1 MSDKLYSEMPMIALR
16 GLVIFPSV
24 QLHFDVGRAKSLA
37 AVNEAMA
44 RDRLVFLAAQKD
56 LCDDDPA
63 PDAVYEVGC
72 VTRIKQIIRLPDN
85 GMRVVAEGL
94 FKAKRLRILSDDP
107 VNIAEVEPINDK
119 IGRGSAML
127 RAALMRTLKDE
138 FENYAAENRKISPD
152 VILYVASNNDFW
164 AISEY
169 IAANVPFTYE
179 VKQKVLEETNPLK
192 RLEYVI
198 SNLKN
203 ETELL
208 KLEHEIEHKVH
219 ESMDENQR
227 DYYLREQMKVISE
240 ELGED
245 EDPEEEAEQYR
256 KKIAA
261 LSANDNI
268 KERLNKEVNR
278 LLKMPSGSH
287 EATVVRGYLDTC
299 LELPFGIKTKEK
311 HDINAARKQL
321 DRDHFGLE
329 KVKERIIEVLA
340 ARALAPDIKGQII
353 CLVGPPGVGKT
364 SIAKSVAACMGR
376 NYARISLGGVRD
388 ESDIRGHRKTYIGSM
403 PGRIIEAVKQ
413 AKSQNPLIL
422 MDEIDKL
429 GSDFRG
435 DPSAA
440 LLEALDPEQNVEF
453 HDHFIELPFDLSDVF
468 FIVTANSTDT
478 IPAALLDRMEV
489 IELSGYTREEKF
501 SIAKKHLLK
510 KQLARHGLTS
520 KTCKIS
526 NDAIYCLIDNYTRE
540 AGVRNLERN
549 IASLCRKAAAKIVGE
564 KETCV
569 CIKASNIKDFLGN
582 FKFKPES
589 YALKNQVG
597 VVNGLAWTSVGGEM
611 LQIEAAVLKGSGK
624 VILTGS
630 LGDVM
635 KESATAAI
643 SYIRSRSGIFN
654 LDQNFYKDSDI
665 HIHAPEGA
673 VPKDGPSA
681 GITMTVALLSALTNT
696 PVKGSVAMTGEIS
709 LRGRVLPIGGL
720 KEKTMA
726 AYKYGMKTVIIP
738 KANEPDLDEIDK
750 TVKEHLSFVT
760 VESIDEVLPI
770 AFENGGYAKPADG
783 TEKVSDGKNVSETKS
798 APLPGA
804 RTKKPHGST
813 AVV

>member
-107 VNIAEVEPINDK
+107 VNIAEVEPIKDK

-261 LSANDNI
+261 LLANDNI

-726 AYKYGMKTVIIP
+726 AYKYGMKTVVIP

-750 TVKEHLSFVT
+750 TVKENLSFVT

-783 TEKVSDGKNVSETKS
+783 TEKVSNGKNVSETKS

>member
-94 FKAKRLRILSDDP
+94 FKAKRLRIVSDDP
-107 VNIAEVEPINDK
+107 VNIAEVEPIKDK

-340 ARALAPDIKGQII
+340 ARTLAPDIKGQII

-726 AYKYGMKTVIIP
+726 AYKYGMKTVVIP

-750 TVKEHLSFVT
+750 TVKENLSFVT

>member
-726 AYKYGMKTVIIP
+726 AYKYGMKTVVIP

-750 TVKEHLSFVT
+750 TVKENLSFVT

-783 TEKVSDGKNVSETKS
+783 TGKVSDGKNVSETKS

>member
-208 KLEHEIEHKVH
+208 KLEHEIENKVH

>member
-24 QLHFDVGRAKSLA
+24 QLHFDVGRPKSLA
-37 AVNEAMA
+37 AINEAMS
-44 RDRLVFLAAQKD
+44 RDRLVFLAAQKELED
-56 LCDDDPA
+56 EDPS
-63 PDAVYEVGC
+63 PEGIYEVGC
-72 VTRIKQIIRLPDN
+72 VTRIKQIIRLPGD
-85 GMRVVAEGL
+85 GLRVVAEGL
-94 FKAKRLRILSDDP
+94 FKAKRTNVVSSDPIYLVETDIL
-107 VNIAEVEPINDK
+107 NDK

-127 RAALMRTLKDE
+127 KSALLRTLKDD

-152 VILYVASNNDFW
+152 VILHVASNEDFW

-179 VKQKVLEETNPLK
+179 TKQKVLEETNPLK

-198 SNLKN
+198 AQLKA

-208 KLEHEIEHKVH
+208 KLEHEIERKVH

-227 DYYLREQMKVISE
+227 DYFLREQMKVISE

-245 EDPEEEAEQYR
+245 ENPEEEAEEYR

-261 LSANDNI
+261 LKAPDSV
-268 KERLNKEVNR
+268 KERLFKEVNR
-278 LLKMPSGSH
+278 LLKMPLGSH

-311 HDINAARKQL
+311 HDINAAKKQL

-364 SIAKSVAACMGR
+364 SIARSIASCMGR
-376 NYARISLGGVRD
+376 NYARISLGGVKD

-453 HDHFIELPFDLSDVF
+453 HDHFIEIPFDLSDVF

-478 IPAALLDRMEV
+478 IPAPLLDRMEV
-489 IELSGYTREEKF
+489 ISLAGYTREEKF
-501 SIAKKHLLK
+501 NIAKKHLLK

-549 IASLCRKAAAKIVGE
+549 IASLCRKAAAKIVGDG
-564 KETCV
+564 V
-569 CIKASNIKDFLGN
+569 QSVSIKASNIKDFLGN
-582 FKFKPES
+582 YKYKPEN
-589 YALKNQVG
+589 YAAKNQVG

-611 LQIEAAVLKGSGK
+611 LQIEAAVLKGGGK

-630 LGDVM
+630 LGNVM
-635 KESATAAI
+635 KESATAAV
-643 SYIRSRSGIFN
+643 SFIRSKSEIFN
-654 LDQNFYKDSDI
+654 IPEKFYKESDI
-665 HIHAPEGA
+665 HIHAPQGA

-681 GITMTVALLSALTNT
+681 GITMTIALLSALSDT
-696 PVKGSVAMTGEIS
+696 PVKGNVAMTGEIS
-709 LRGRVLPIGGL
+709 LTGRVMPIGGL

-726 AYKYGMKTVIIP
+726 AYKYGMKTVIIS
-738 KANEPDLDEIDK
+738 KENLPDLDEIDPK
-750 TVKEHLSFVT
+750 VRESLDFVA
-760 VESIDEVLPI
+760 VERIEEALPI
-770 AFENGGYAKPADG
+770 AFADDGYIKKTE
-783 TEKVSDGKNVSETKS
+783 TEKRKHFSGNEKSDERAANF
-798 APLPGA
+798 A
-804 RTKKPHGST
+804 
-813 AVV
+813 

>member
-24 QLHFDVGRAKSLA
+24 QLHFDVGRPKSLA
-37 AVNEAMA
+37 AINEAMS
-44 RDRLVFLAAQKD
+44 RDRLVFLAAQKELED
-56 LCDDDPA
+56 EDPS
-63 PDAVYEVGC
+63 PEGIYEVGC
-72 VTRIKQIIRLPDN
+72 VTRIKQIIRLPGD
-85 GMRVVAEGL
+85 GLRVVAEGL
-94 FKAKRLRILSDDP
+94 FKAKRTNVVSSDPIYLVETDIL
-107 VNIAEVEPINDK
+107 NDK

-127 RAALMRTLKDE
+127 KSALLRTLKDD

-152 VILYVASNNDFW
+152 VILHVASNEDFW

-179 VKQKVLEETNPLK
+179 TKQKVLEETNPLK

-198 SNLKN
+198 AQLKA

-208 KLEHEIEHKVH
+208 KLEHEIERKVH

-227 DYYLREQMKVISE
+227 DYFLREQMKVISE

-245 EDPEEEAEQYR
+245 ENPEEEAEEYR

-261 LSANDNI
+261 LKAPDSV
-268 KERLNKEVNR
+268 KERLFKEVNR
-278 LLKMPSGSH
+278 LLKMPLGSH

-311 HDINAARKQL
+311 HDINAAKKQL

-364 SIAKSVAACMGR
+364 SIARSIASCMGR
-376 NYARISLGGVRD
+376 NYARISLGGVKD

-453 HDHFIELPFDLSDVF
+453 HDHFIEIPFDLSDVF

-478 IPAALLDRMEV
+478 IPAPLLDRMEV
-489 IELSGYTREEKF
+489 ISLAGYTREEKF
-501 SIAKKHLLK
+501 NIAKKHLLK

-549 IASLCRKAAAKIVGE
+549 IASLCRKAAAKIVGDG
-564 KETCV
+564 V
-569 CIKASNIKDFLGN
+569 QSVSIKASNIKDFLGN
-582 FKFKPES
+582 YKYKPEN
-589 YALKNQVG
+589 YAAKNQVG

-611 LQIEAAVLKGSGK
+611 LQIEAAVLKGGGK

-630 LGDVM
+630 LGNVM
-635 KESATAAI
+635 KESATAAV
-643 SYIRSRSGIFN
+643 SFIRSKSEIF
-654 LDQNFYKDSDI
+654 DIPEKFYKESDI
-665 HIHAPEGA
+665 HIHAPQGA

-681 GITMTVALLSALTNT
+681 GITMTIALLSALSDT
-696 PVKGSVAMTGEIS
+696 PVKGNVAMTGEIS
-709 LRGRVLPIGGL
+709 LTGRVMPIGGL

-738 KANEPDLDEIDK
+738 KENLLDLDEIDPKVRESLDFVAVERIEEALPVAFADDGYIKK
-750 TVKEHLSFVT
+750 TE
-760 VESIDEVLPI
+760 
-770 AFENGGYAKPADG
+770 
-783 TEKVSDGKNVSETKS
+783 TEKRKHFSGNEKSDERAANF
-798 APLPGA
+798 A
-804 RTKKPHGST
+804 
-813 AVV
+813 

>member
-24 QLHFDVGRAKSLA
+24 QLHFDVGRPKSLA
-37 AVNEAMA
+37 AINEAMS
-44 RDRLVFLAAQKD
+44 RDRLVFLAAQKELED
-56 LCDDDPA
+56 EDPS
-63 PDAVYEVGC
+63 PEGIYEVGC
-72 VTRIKQIIRLPDN
+72 VTRIKQIIRLPGD
-85 GMRVVAEGL
+85 GLRVVAEGL
-94 FKAKRLRILSDDP
+94 FKAKRTNVVSSDPIYLVETDIL
-107 VNIAEVEPINDK
+107 NDK

-127 RAALMRTLKDE
+127 KSALLRTLKDD
-138 FENYAAENRKISPD
+138 FESYAAENRKISPD
-152 VILYVASNNDFW
+152 VILHVASNEDFW

-179 VKQKVLEETNPLK
+179 TKQKVLEETNPLK

-198 SNLKN
+198 AQLKA

-208 KLEHEIEHKVH
+208 KLEHEIERKVH

-227 DYYLREQMKVISE
+227 DYFLREQMKVISE

-245 EDPEEEAEQYR
+245 ENPEEEAEEYR

-261 LSANDNI
+261 LKAPDSV
-268 KERLNKEVNR
+268 KERLFKEVNR

-311 HDINAARKQL
+311 HDINAAKKQL

-364 SIAKSVAACMGR
+364 SIARSIASCMGR
-376 NYARISLGGVRD
+376 NYARISLGGVKD

-453 HDHFIELPFDLSDVF
+453 HDHFIEIPFDLSDVF

-478 IPAALLDRMEV
+478 IPAPLLDRMEV
-489 IELSGYTREEKF
+489 ISLAGYTREEKF
-501 SIAKKHLLK
+501 NIAKKHLLK

-549 IASLCRKAAAKIVGE
+549 IASLCRKAAAKIVGDG
-564 KETCV
+564 V
-569 CIKASNIKDFLGN
+569 QSVSIKASNIKDFLGN
-582 FKFKPES
+582 YKYKPEN
-589 YALKNQVG
+589 YAAKNQVG

-611 LQIEAAVLKGSGK
+611 LQIEAAVLKGGGK

-630 LGDVM
+630 LGNVM
-635 KESATAAI
+635 KESATAAV
-643 SYIRSRSGIFN
+643 SFIRSKSEIFN
-654 LDQNFYKDSDI
+654 IPEKFYKESDI
-665 HIHAPEGA
+665 HIHAPQGA

-681 GITMTVALLSALTNT
+681 GITMTIALLSALSDT
-696 PVKGSVAMTGEIS
+696 PVKGNVAMTGEIS
-709 LRGRVLPIGGL
+709 LTGRVMPIGGL

-726 AYKYGMKTVIIP
+726 AYKYGMETVIIP
-738 KANEPDLDEIDK
+738 KENLPDLDEIDPK
-750 TVKEHLSFVT
+750 VRESLDFVA
-760 VESIDEVLPI
+760 VERIEEALPI
-770 AFENGGYAKPADG
+770 AFADDGYIKKTE
-783 TEKVSDGKNVSETKS
+783 TEKRKHFSGNEKSDERAANF
-798 APLPGA
+798 A
-804 RTKKPHGST
+804 
-813 AVV
+813 

>member
-1 MSDKLYSEMPMIALR
+1 
-16 GLVIFPSV
+16 
-24 QLHFDVGRAKSLA
+24 
-37 AVNEAMA
+37 
-44 RDRLVFLAAQKD
+44 
-56 LCDDDPA
+56 
-63 PDAVYEVGC
+63 
-72 VTRIKQIIRLPDN
+72 
-85 GMRVVAEGL
+85 
-94 FKAKRLRILSDDP
+94 
-107 VNIAEVEPINDK
+107 
-119 IGRGSAML
+119 ML

-489 IELSGYTREEKF
+489 IELSGYTREENSALPK
-501 SIAKKHLLK
+501 SI
-510 KQLARHGLTS
+510 
-520 KTCKIS
+520 
-526 NDAIYCLIDNYTRE
+526 CL
-540 AGVRNLERN
+540 
-549 IASLCRKAAAKIVGE
+549 KAAC
-564 KETCV
+564 T
-569 CIKASNIKDFLGN
+569 
-582 FKFKPES
+582 
-589 YALKNQVG
+589 
-597 VVNGLAWTSVGGEM
+597 AW
-611 LQIEAAVLKGSGK
+611 A
-624 VILTGS
+624 
-630 LGDVM
+630 
-635 KESATAAI
+635 
-643 SYIRSRSGIFN
+643 
-654 LDQNFYKDSDI
+654 
-665 HIHAPEGA
+665 
-673 VPKDGPSA
+673 
-681 GITMTVALLSALTNT
+681 
-696 PVKGSVAMTGEIS
+696 
-709 LRGRVLPIGGL
+709 
-720 KEKTMA
+720 
-726 AYKYGMKTVIIP
+726 
-738 KANEPDLDEIDK
+738 DL
-750 TVKEHLSFVT
+750 
-760 VESIDEVLPI
+760 
-770 AFENGGYAKPADG
+770 
-783 TEKVSDGKNVSETKS
+783 
-798 APLPGA
+798 
-804 RTKKPHGST
+804 
-813 AVV
+813 

>member
-24 QLHFDVGRAKSLA
+24 QLHFDVGRPKSLA
-37 AVNEAMA
+37 AINEAMS
-44 RDRLVFLAAQKD
+44 RDRLVFLAAQKELED
-56 LCDDDPA
+56 EDPS
-63 PDAVYEVGC
+63 PEGIYEVGC
-72 VTRIKQIIRLPDN
+72 VTRIKQIIRLPGD
-85 GMRVVAEGL
+85 GLRVVAEGL
-94 FKAKRLRILSDDP
+94 FKAKRTNVVSSDPIYLVETDIL
-107 VNIAEVEPINDK
+107 NDK

-127 RAALMRTLKDE
+127 KSALLRTLKDD

-152 VILYVASNNDFW
+152 VILHVASNEDFW

-179 VKQKVLEETNPLK
+179 TKQKVLEETNPLK

-198 SNLKN
+198 AQLKA

-208 KLEHEIEHKVH
+208 KLEHEIERKVH

-227 DYYLREQMKVISE
+227 DYFLREQMKVISE

-245 EDPEEEAEQYR
+245 ENPEEEAEEYR

-261 LSANDNI
+261 LKAPDSV
-268 KERLNKEVNR
+268 KERLFKEVNR
-278 LLKMPSGSH
+278 LLKMPLGSH

-311 HDINAARKQL
+311 HDINAAKKQL

-364 SIAKSVAACMGR
+364 SIARSIASCMGR
-376 NYARISLGGVRD
+376 NYARISLGGVKD

-453 HDHFIELPFDLSDVF
+453 HDHFIEIPFDLSDVF

-478 IPAALLDRMEV
+478 IPAPLLDRMEV
-489 IELSGYTREEKF
+489 ISLAGYTREEKF
-501 SIAKKHLLK
+501 NIAKKHLLK

-549 IASLCRKAAAKIVGE
+549 IASLCRKAAAKIVGDG
-564 KETCV
+564 V
-569 CIKASNIKDFLGN
+569 QSVSIKASNIKDFLGN
-582 FKFKPES
+582 YKYKPEN
-589 YALKNQVG
+589 YAAKNQVG

-611 LQIEAAVLKGSGK
+611 LQIEAAVLKGGGK

-630 LGDVM
+630 LGNVM
-635 KESATAAI
+635 KESATAAV
-643 SYIRSRSGIFN
+643 SFIRSKSEIFN
-654 LDQNFYKDSDI
+654 IPEKFYKESDI
-665 HIHAPEGA
+665 HIHAPQGA

-681 GITMTVALLSALTNT
+681 GITMTIALLSALSDT
-696 PVKGSVAMTGEIS
+696 PVKGNVAMTGEIS
-709 LRGRVLPIGGL
+709 LTGRVMPIGGL

-738 KANEPDLDEIDK
+738 KENLLDLDEIDPKVRESLDFVAVERIEEALPVAFADDGYIKK
-750 TVKEHLSFVT
+750 TE
-760 VESIDEVLPI
+760 
-770 AFENGGYAKPADG
+770 
-783 TEKVSDGKNVSETKS
+783 TEKRKHFSGNEKSDERAANF
-798 APLPGA
+798 A
-804 RTKKPHGST
+804 
-813 AVV
+813 

>member
-24 QLHFDVGRAKSLA
+24 QLHFDVGRPKSLA
-37 AVNEAMA
+37 AINEAMS
-44 RDRLVFLAAQKD
+44 RDRLVFLAAQKELED
-56 LCDDDPA
+56 EDPS
-63 PDAVYEVGC
+63 PEGIYEVGC
-72 VTRIKQIIRLPDN
+72 VTRIKQIIRLPGD
-85 GMRVVAEGL
+85 GLRVVAEGL
-94 FKAKRLRILSDDP
+94 FKAKRTNVVSSDPIYLVETDIL
-107 VNIAEVEPINDK
+107 NDK

-127 RAALMRTLKDE
+127 KSALLRTLKDD

-152 VILYVASNNDFW
+152 VILHVASNEDFW

-179 VKQKVLEETNPLK
+179 TKQKVLEETNPLK

-198 SNLKN
+198 AQLKA

-208 KLEHEIEHKVH
+208 KLEHEIERKVH

-227 DYYLREQMKVISE
+227 DYFLREQMKVISE

-245 EDPEEEAEQYR
+245 ENPEEEAEEYR

-261 LSANDNI
+261 LKAPDSV
-268 KERLNKEVNR
+268 KERLFKEVNR

-311 HDINAARKQL
+311 HDINAAKKQL

-364 SIAKSVAACMGR
+364 SIARSIASCMGR
-376 NYARISLGGVRD
+376 NYARISLGGVKD

-453 HDHFIELPFDLSDVF
+453 HDHFIEIPFDLSDVF

-478 IPAALLDRMEV
+478 IPAPLLDRMEV
-489 IELSGYTREEKF
+489 ISLAGYTREEKF
-501 SIAKKHLLK
+501 NIAKKHLLK

-549 IASLCRKAAAKIVGE
+549 IASLCRKAAAKIVGDG
-564 KETCV
+564 V
-569 CIKASNIKDFLGN
+569 QSVSIKASNIKAFLGN
-582 FKFKPES
+582 YKYKPEN
-589 YALKNQVG
+589 YAAKNQVG

-611 LQIEAAVLKGSGK
+611 LQIEAAVLKGGGK

-630 LGDVM
+630 LGNVM
-635 KESATAAI
+635 KESATAAV
-643 SYIRSRSGIFN
+643 SFIRSKSEIF
-654 LDQNFYKDSDI
+654 DIPEKFYKESDI
-665 HIHAPEGA
+665 HIHAPQGA

-681 GITMTVALLSALTNT
+681 GITMTIALLSALSDT
-696 PVKGSVAMTGEIS
+696 PVKGNVAMTGEIS
-709 LRGRVLPIGGL
+709 LTGRVMPIGGL

-738 KANEPDLDEIDK
+738 KENLLDLDEIDPKVRESLDFVAVERIEEALPVAFADDGYIKK
-750 TVKEHLSFVT
+750 TE
-760 VESIDEVLPI
+760 
-770 AFENGGYAKPADG
+770 
-783 TEKVSDGKNVSETKS
+783 TEKRKHFSGNEKSDERAANF
-798 APLPGA
+798 A
-804 RTKKPHGST
+804 
-813 AVV
+813 

>member
-24 QLHFDVGRAKSLA
+24 QLHFDVGRPKSLA
-37 AVNEAMA
+37 AINEAMS
-44 RDRLVFLAAQKD
+44 RDRLVFLAAQKELED
-56 LCDDDPA
+56 EDPS
-63 PDAVYEVGC
+63 PEGIYEVGC
-72 VTRIKQIIRLPDN
+72 VTRIKQIIRLPGD
-85 GMRVVAEGL
+85 GLRVVAEGL
-94 FKAKRLRILSDDP
+94 FKAKRTNVVSSDPIYLVETDIL
-107 VNIAEVEPINDK
+107 NDK

-127 RAALMRTLKDE
+127 KSALLRTLKDD

-152 VILYVASNNDFW
+152 VILHVASNEDFW

-179 VKQKVLEETNPLK
+179 TKQKVLEETNPLK

-198 SNLKN
+198 AQLKA

-208 KLEHEIEHKVH
+208 KLEHEIERKVH

-227 DYYLREQMKVISE
+227 DYFLREQMKVISE

-245 EDPEEEAEQYR
+245 ENPEEEAEEYR

-261 LSANDNI
+261 LKAPDSV
-268 KERLNKEVNR
+268 KERLFKEVNR
-278 LLKMPSGSH
+278 LLKMPLGSH

-311 HDINAARKQL
+311 HDINAAKKQL

-364 SIAKSVAACMGR
+364 SIARSIASCMGR
-376 NYARISLGGVRD
+376 NYARISLGGVKD

-413 AKSQNPLIL
+413 AKSQNTLIL

-453 HDHFIELPFDLSDVF
+453 HDHFIEIPFDLSDVF

-478 IPAALLDRMEV
+478 IPAPLLDRMEV
-489 IELSGYTREEKF
+489 ISLAGYTREEKF
-501 SIAKKHLLK
+501 NIAKKHLLK

-549 IASLCRKAAAKIVGE
+549 IASLCRKAAAKIVGDG
-564 KETCV
+564 V
-569 CIKASNIKDFLGN
+569 QSVSIKASNIKDFLGN
-582 FKFKPES
+582 YKYKPEN
-589 YALKNQVG
+589 YAAKNQVG

-611 LQIEAAVLKGSGK
+611 LQIEAAVLKGGGK

-630 LGDVM
+630 LGNVM
-635 KESATAAI
+635 KESATAAV
-643 SYIRSRSGIFN
+643 SFIRSKSEIFN
-654 LDQNFYKDSDI
+654 IPEKFYKESDI
-665 HIHAPEGA
+665 HIHAPQGA

-681 GITMTVALLSALTNT
+681 GITMTIALLSALSDT
-696 PVKGSVAMTGEIS
+696 PVKGNVAMTGEIS
-709 LRGRVLPIGGL
+709 LTGRVMPIGGL

-738 KANEPDLDEIDK
+738 KENLPDLDEIDPK
-750 TVKEHLSFVT
+750 VRESLDFVA
-760 VESIDEVLPI
+760 VERIEEALPI
-770 AFENGGYAKPADG
+770 AFADDGYIKKTE
-783 TEKVSDGKNVSETKS
+783 TEKRKHFSGNEKSDERAANF
-798 APLPGA
+798 A
-804 RTKKPHGST
+804 
-813 AVV
+813 

>member
-750 TVKEHLSFVT
+750 TVKENLSFVT

>member
-94 FKAKRLRILSDDP
+94 FKAKRLRIVSDDP
-107 VNIAEVEPINDK
+107 VNIAEVEPIKDK

-256 KKIAA
+256 KKIAD
-261 LSANDNI
+261 LLANDNI

-726 AYKYGMKTVIIP
+726 AYKYGMKTVVIP

-750 TVKEHLSFVT
+750 TVKENLSFVT

>member
-24 QLHFDVGRAKSLA
+24 QLHFDVGRPKSLA
-37 AVNEAMA
+37 AINEAMS
-44 RDRLVFLAAQKD
+44 RDRLVFLAAQKELED
-56 LCDDDPA
+56 EDPS
-63 PDAVYEVGC
+63 PEGIYEVGC
-72 VTRIKQIIRLPDN
+72 VTRIKQIIRLPGD
-85 GMRVVAEGL
+85 GLRVVAEGL
-94 FKAKRLRILSDDP
+94 FKAKRTNVVSSDPIYLVETDIL
-107 VNIAEVEPINDK
+107 NDK

-127 RAALMRTLKDE
+127 KSALLRTLKDD

-152 VILYVASNNDFW
+152 VILHVASNEDFW

-179 VKQKVLEETNPLK
+179 TKQKVLEETNPLK

-198 SNLKN
+198 AQLKA

-208 KLEHEIEHKVH
+208 KLEHEIERKVH

-227 DYYLREQMKVISE
+227 DYFLREQMKVISE

-245 EDPEEEAEQYR
+245 ENPEEEAEEYR

-261 LSANDNI
+261 LKAPDSV
-268 KERLNKEVNR
+268 KERLFKEVNR
-278 LLKMPSGSH
+278 LLKMPLGSH

-311 HDINAARKQL
+311 HDINAAKKQL

-364 SIAKSVAACMGR
+364 SIARSIASCMGR
-376 NYARISLGGVRD
+376 NYARISLGGVKD

-453 HDHFIELPFDLSDVF
+453 HDHFIEIPFDLSDVF

-478 IPAALLDRMEV
+478 IPAPLLDRMEV
-489 IELSGYTREEKF
+489 ISLAGYTREEKF
-501 SIAKKHLLK
+501 NIAKKHLIK
-510 KQLARHGLTS
+510 KPLARHGLTS

-549 IASLCRKAAAKIVGE
+549 IASLCRKAAAKIVHS
-564 KETCV
+564 V
-569 CIKASNIKDFLGN
+569 SNG
-582 FKFKPES
+582 
-589 YALKNQVG
+589 
-597 VVNGLAWTSVGGEM
+597 W
-611 LQIEAAVLKGSGK
+611 
-624 VILTGS
+624 VI
-630 LGDVM
+630 
-635 KESATAAI
+635 
-643 SYIRSRSGIFN
+643 N
-654 LDQNFYKDSDI
+654 LI
-665 HIHAPEGA
+665 
-673 VPKDGPSA
+673 
-681 GITMTVALLSALTNT
+681 LS
-696 PVKGSVAMTGEIS
+696 I
-709 LRGRVLPIGGL
+709 
-720 KEKTMA
+720 
-726 AYKYGMKTVIIP
+726 
-738 KANEPDLDEIDK
+738 
-750 TVKEHLSFVT
+750 
-760 VESIDEVLPI
+760 
-770 AFENGGYAKPADG
+770 
-783 TEKVSDGKNVSETKS
+783 
-798 APLPGA
+798 
-804 RTKKPHGST
+804 
-813 AVV
+813 

>member
-24 QLHFDVGRAKSLA
+24 QLHFDVGRPKSLA
-37 AVNEAMA
+37 AINEAMS
-44 RDRLVFLAAQKD
+44 RDRLVFLAAQKELED
-56 LCDDDPA
+56 EDPS
-63 PDAVYEVGC
+63 PEGIYEVGC
-72 VTRIKQIIRLPDN
+72 VTRIKQIIRLPGD
-85 GMRVVAEGL
+85 GLRVVAEGL
-94 FKAKRLRILSDDP
+94 FKAKRTNVVSSDPIYLVKTDIL
-107 VNIAEVEPINDK
+107 NDK

-127 RAALMRTLKDE
+127 KSALLRTLKDD

-152 VILYVASNNDFW
+152 VILHVASNEDFW

-179 VKQKVLEETNPLK
+179 TKQKVLEETNPLK

-198 SNLKN
+198 AQLKA

-208 KLEHEIEHKVH
+208 KLEHEIERKVH

-227 DYYLREQMKVISE
+227 DYFLREQMKVISE

-245 EDPEEEAEQYR
+245 ENPEEEAEEYR

-261 LSANDNI
+261 LKAPDSV
-268 KERLNKEVNR
+268 KERLFKEVNR

-311 HDINAARKQL
+311 HDINAAKKQL

-364 SIAKSVAACMGR
+364 SIARSIASCMGR
-376 NYARISLGGVRD
+376 NYARISLGGVKD

-453 HDHFIELPFDLSDVF
+453 HDHFIEIPFDLSDVF

-478 IPAALLDRMEV
+478 IPAPLLDRMEV
-489 IELSGYTREEKF
+489 ISLAGYTREEKF
-501 SIAKKHLLK
+501 NIAKKHLLK

-549 IASLCRKAAAKIVGE
+549 IASLCRKAAAKIVGDG
-564 KETCV
+564 V
-569 CIKASNIKDFLGN
+569 QSVSIKASNIKDFLGN
-582 FKFKPES
+582 YKYKPEN
-589 YALKNQVG
+589 YAAKNQVG

-611 LQIEAAVLKGSGK
+611 LQIEAAVLKGGGK

-630 LGDVM
+630 LGNVM
-635 KESATAAI
+635 KESATAAV
-643 SYIRSRSGIFN
+643 SFIRSKSEIFN
-654 LDQNFYKDSDI
+654 IPEKFYKESDI
-665 HIHAPEGA
+665 HIHAPQGA

-681 GITMTVALLSALTNT
+681 GITMTIALLSALSDT
-696 PVKGSVAMTGEIS
+696 PVKGNVAMTGEIS
-709 LRGRVLPIGGL
+709 LTGRVMPIGGL

-738 KANEPDLDEIDK
+738 KENLPDLDEIDPK
-750 TVKEHLSFVT
+750 VRESLDFVA
-760 VESIDEVLPI
+760 VERIEEALPI
-770 AFENGGYAKPADG
+770 AFADDGYIKKTE
-783 TEKVSDGKNVSETKS
+783 TEKRKHFSGNEKSDERAANF
-798 APLPGA
+798 A
-804 RTKKPHGST
+804 
-813 AVV
+813 

>member
-24 QLHFDVGRAKSLA
+24 QLHFDVGRPKSLA
-37 AVNEAMA
+37 AINEAMS
-44 RDRLVFLAAQKD
+44 RDRLVFLAAQKELED
-56 LCDDDPA
+56 EDPS
-63 PDAVYEVGC
+63 PEGIYEVGC
-72 VTRIKQIIRLPDN
+72 VTRIKQIIRLPGD
-85 GMRVVAEGL
+85 GLRVVAEGL
-94 FKAKRLRILSDDP
+94 FKAKRTNVVSSDPIYLVETDIL
-107 VNIAEVEPINDK
+107 NDK

-127 RAALMRTLKDE
+127 KSALLRTLKDD

-152 VILYVASNNDFW
+152 VILHVASNEDFW

-179 VKQKVLEETNPLK
+179 TKQKVLEETNPLK

-198 SNLKN
+198 AQLKA

-208 KLEHEIEHKVH
+208 KLEHEIERKVH

-227 DYYLREQMKVISE
+227 DYFLREQMKVISE

-245 EDPEEEAEQYR
+245 ENPEEEAEEYR

-261 LSANDNI
+261 LKAPDSV
-268 KERLNKEVNR
+268 KERLFKEVNR
-278 LLKMPSGSH
+278 LLKMPLGSH

-311 HDINAARKQL
+311 HDINAAKKQL

-364 SIAKSVAACMGR
+364 SIARSIASCMGR
-376 NYARISLGGVRD
+376 NYARISLGGVKD

-453 HDHFIELPFDLSDVF
+453 HDHFIEIPFDLSDVF

-478 IPAALLDRMEV
+478 IPAPLLDRMEV
-489 IELSGYTREEKF
+489 ISLAGYTREEKF
-501 SIAKKHLLK
+501 NIAKKHLLK

-549 IASLCRKAAAKIVGE
+549 IASLCRKAAAKIVGDG
-564 KETCV
+564 V
-569 CIKASNIKDFLGN
+569 QSVSIKASNIKDFLGN
-582 FKFKPES
+582 YKYKPEN
-589 YALKNQVG
+589 YAAKNQVG

-611 LQIEAAVLKGSGK
+611 LQIEAAVLKGGGK

-630 LGDVM
+630 LGNVM
-635 KESATAAI
+635 KESATAAV
-643 SYIRSRSGIFN
+643 SFIRSKSEIFN
-654 LDQNFYKDSDI
+654 KESDI
-665 HIHAPEGA
+665 HIHAPQGA

-681 GITMTVALLSALTNT
+681 GITMTIALLSALSDT
-696 PVKGSVAMTGEIS
+696 PVKGNVAMTGEIS
-709 LRGRVLPIGGL
+709 LTGRVMPIGGL

-738 KANEPDLDEIDK
+738 KENLPDLDEIDPK
-750 TVKEHLSFVT
+750 VRESLDFVA
-760 VESIDEVLPI
+760 VERIEEALPI
-770 AFENGGYAKPADG
+770 AFADDGYIKKTE
-783 TEKVSDGKNVSETKS
+783 TEKRKHFSGNEKSDERAANF
-798 APLPGA
+798 A
-804 RTKKPHGST
+804 
-813 AVV
+813 

>member
-240 ELGED
+240 ELGEN

-750 TVKEHLSFVT
+750 TVKENLSFVT

-783 TEKVSDGKNVSETKS
+783 TEKVSNGKNVSETKS

>member
-24 QLHFDVGRAKSLA
+24 QLHFDVGRPKSLA
-37 AVNEAMA
+37 AINEAMS
-44 RDRLVFLAAQKD
+44 RDRLVFLAAQKELED
-56 LCDDDPA
+56 EDPS
-63 PDAVYEVGC
+63 PEGIYEVGC
-72 VTRIKQIIRLPDN
+72 VTRIKQIIRLPGD
-85 GMRVVAEGL
+85 GLRVVAEGL
-94 FKAKRLRILSDDP
+94 FKAKRTNVVSSDPIYLVETDIL
-107 VNIAEVEPINDK
+107 NDK

-127 RAALMRTLKDE
+127 KSALLRTLKDD
-138 FENYAAENRKISPD
+138 FESYAAENRKISPD
-152 VILYVASNNDFW
+152 VILHVASNEDFW

-179 VKQKVLEETNPLK
+179 TKQKVLEETNPLK

-198 SNLKN
+198 AQLKA

-208 KLEHEIEHKVH
+208 KLEHEIERKVH

-227 DYYLREQMKVISE
+227 DYFLREQMKVISE

-245 EDPEEEAEQYR
+245 ENPEEEAEEYR

-261 LSANDNI
+261 LKAPDSV
-268 KERLNKEVNR
+268 KERLFKEVNR

-311 HDINAARKQL
+311 HDINAAKKQL

-364 SIAKSVAACMGR
+364 SIARSIASCMGR
-376 NYARISLGGVRD
+376 NYARISLGGVKD

-453 HDHFIELPFDLSDVF
+453 HDHFIEIPFDLSDVF

-478 IPAALLDRMEV
+478 IPAPLLDRMEV
-489 IELSGYTREEKF
+489 ISLAGYTREEKF
-501 SIAKKHLLK
+501 NIAKKHLLK

-549 IASLCRKAAAKIVGE
+549 IASLCRKAAAKIVGDG
-564 KETCV
+564 V
-569 CIKASNIKDFLGN
+569 QSVSIKASNIKDFLGN
-582 FKFKPES
+582 YKYKPEN
-589 YALKNQVG
+589 YAAKNQVG

-611 LQIEAAVLKGSGK
+611 LQIEAAVLKGGGK

-630 LGDVM
+630 LGNVM
-635 KESATAAI
+635 KESATAAV
-643 SYIRSRSGIFN
+643 SFIRSKSEFFN
-654 LDQNFYKDSDI
+654 IPEKFYKESDI
-665 HIHAPEGA
+665 HIHAPQGA

-681 GITMTVALLSALTNT
+681 GITMTIALLSALSDT
-696 PVKGSVAMTGEIS
+696 PVKGNVAMTGEIS
-709 LRGRVLPIGGL
+709 LTGRVMPIGGL

-738 KANEPDLDEIDK
+738 KENLPDLDEIDPK
-750 TVKEHLSFVT
+750 VRESLDFVA
-760 VESIDEVLPI
+760 VERIEEALPI
-770 AFENGGYAKPADG
+770 AFADDGYIKKTE
-783 TEKVSDGKNVSETKS
+783 TEKRKHFSGNEKSDERAANF
-798 APLPGA
+798 A
-804 RTKKPHGST
+804 
-813 AVV
+813 

>member
-24 QLHFDVGRAKSLA
+24 QLHFDVGRPKSLA
-37 AVNEAMA
+37 AINEAMS
-44 RDRLVFLAAQKD
+44 RDRLVFLAAQKELED
-56 LCDDDPA
+56 EDPS
-63 PDAVYEVGC
+63 PEGIYEVGC
-72 VTRIKQIIRLPDN
+72 VTRIKQIIRLPGD
-85 GMRVVAEGL
+85 GLRVVAEGL
-94 FKAKRLRILSDDP
+94 FKAKRTNVVSSDPIYLVETDIL
-107 VNIAEVEPINDK
+107 NDK

-127 RAALMRTLKDE
+127 KSALLRTLKDD

-152 VILYVASNNDFW
+152 VILHVASNEDFW

-179 VKQKVLEETNPLK
+179 TKQKVLEETNPLK

-198 SNLKN
+198 AQLKA

-208 KLEHEIEHKVH
+208 KLEHEIERKVH

-227 DYYLREQMKVISE
+227 DYFLREQMKVISE

-245 EDPEEEAEQYR
+245 ENPEEEAEEYR

-261 LSANDNI
+261 LKAPDSV
-268 KERLNKEVNR
+268 KERLFKEVNR

-311 HDINAARKQL
+311 HDINAAKKQL

-364 SIAKSVAACMGR
+364 SIARSIASCMGR
-376 NYARISLGGVRD
+376 NYARISLGGVKD

-453 HDHFIELPFDLSDVF
+453 HDHFIEIPFDLSDVF

-478 IPAALLDRMEV
+478 IPAPLLDRMEV
-489 IELSGYTREEKF
+489 ISLAGYTREEKF
-501 SIAKKHLLK
+501 NIAKKHLLK

-549 IASLCRKAAAKIVGE
+549 IASLCRKAAAKIVGDG
-564 KETCV
+564 V
-569 CIKASNIKDFLGN
+569 QSVSIKASNIKDFLGN
-582 FKFKPES
+582 YKYKPEN
-589 YALKNQVG
+589 YAAKNQVG

-611 LQIEAAVLKGSGK
+611 LQIEAAVLKGGGK

-630 LGDVM
+630 LGNVM
-635 KESATAAI
+635 KESATAAV
-643 SYIRSRSGIFN
+643 SFIRSKSEIFN
-654 LDQNFYKDSDI
+654 IPEKFYKESDI
-665 HIHAPEGA
+665 HIHAPQGA

-681 GITMTVALLSALTNT
+681 GITMTIALLSALSDT
-696 PVKGSVAMTGEIS
+696 PVKGNVAMTGEIS
-709 LRGRVLPIGGL
+709 LTGRVMPIGGL

-738 KANEPDLDEIDK
+738 KENLPDLDEIDPK
-750 TVKEHLSFVT
+750 VRESLDFVA
-760 VESIDEVLPI
+760 VERIEEALPI
-770 AFENGGYAKPADG
+770 AFADDGYIKKTE
-783 TEKVSDGKNVSETKS
+783 TEKRKHFSGNEKSDERAANF
-798 APLPGA
+798 A
-804 RTKKPHGST
+804 
-813 AVV
+813 

>member
-24 QLHFDVGRAKSLA
+24 QLHFDVGRPKSLA
-37 AVNEAMA
+37 AINEAMS
-44 RDRLVFLAAQKD
+44 RDRLVFLAAQKELED
-56 LCDDDPA
+56 EDPS
-63 PDAVYEVGC
+63 PEGIYEVGC
-72 VTRIKQIIRLPDN
+72 VTRIKQIIRLPGD
-85 GMRVVAEGL
+85 GLRVVAEGL
-94 FKAKRLRILSDDP
+94 FKAKRTNVVSSDPIYLVETDIL
-107 VNIAEVEPINDK
+107 NDK

-127 RAALMRTLKDE
+127 KSALLRTLKDD
-138 FENYAAENRKISPD
+138 FESYAAENRKISPD
-152 VILYVASNNDFW
+152 VILHVASNEDFW

-179 VKQKVLEETNPLK
+179 TKQKVLEETNPLK

-198 SNLKN
+198 AQLKA

-208 KLEHEIEHKVH
+208 KLEHEIERKVH

-227 DYYLREQMKVISE
+227 DYFLREQMKVISE

-245 EDPEEEAEQYR
+245 ENPEEEAEEYR

-261 LSANDNI
+261 LKAPDSV
-268 KERLNKEVNR
+268 KERLFKEVNR

-311 HDINAARKQL
+311 HDINAAKKQL

-364 SIAKSVAACMGR
+364 SIARSIASCMGR
-376 NYARISLGGVRD
+376 NYARISLGGVKD

-453 HDHFIELPFDLSDVF
+453 HDHFIEIPFDLSDVF

-478 IPAALLDRMEV
+478 IPAPLLDRMEV
-489 IELSGYTREEKF
+489 ISLAGYTREEKF
-501 SIAKKHLLK
+501 NIAKKHLLK

-549 IASLCRKAAAKIVGE
+549 IASLCRKAAAKIVGDG
-564 KETCV
+564 V
-569 CIKASNIKDFLGN
+569 QSVSIKASNIKDFLGN
-582 FKFKPES
+582 YKYKPEN
-589 YALKNQVG
+589 YAAKNQVG

-611 LQIEAAVLKGSGK
+611 LQIEAAVLKGGGK

-630 LGDVM
+630 LGNVM
-635 KESATAAI
+635 KESATAAV
-643 SYIRSRSGIFN
+643 SFIRSKSEIFN
-654 LDQNFYKDSDI
+654 IPEKFYKESDI
-665 HIHAPEGA
+665 HIHAPQGA

-681 GITMTVALLSALTNT
+681 GITMTIALLSALSDT
-696 PVKGSVAMTGEIS
+696 PIKGNVAMTGEIS
-709 LRGRVLPIGGL
+709 LTGRVMPIGGL

-738 KANEPDLDEIDK
+738 KENLPDLDEIDPK
-750 TVKEHLSFVT
+750 VRESLDFVA
-760 VESIDEVLPI
+760 VERIEEALPI
-770 AFENGGYAKPADG
+770 AFADDGYIKKTE
-783 TEKVSDGKNVSETKS
+783 TEKRKHFSGNEKSDERAANF
-798 APLPGA
+798 A
-804 RTKKPHGST
+804 
-813 AVV
+813 

>member
-24 QLHFDVGRAKSLA
+24 QLHFDVGRPKSLA
-37 AVNEAMA
+37 AINEAMS
-44 RDRLVFLAAQKD
+44 RDRLVFLAAQKELED
-56 LCDDDPA
+56 EDPS
-63 PDAVYEVGC
+63 PEGIYEVGC
-72 VTRIKQIIRLPDN
+72 VTRIKQIIRLPGD
-85 GMRVVAEGL
+85 GLRVVAEGL
-94 FKAKRLRILSDDP
+94 FKAKRTNVVSSDPIYLVETDIL
-107 VNIAEVEPINDK
+107 NDK

-127 RAALMRTLKDE
+127 KSALLRTLKDD

-152 VILYVASNNDFW
+152 VILHVASNEDFW

-179 VKQKVLEETNPLK
+179 TKQKVLEETNPLK

-198 SNLKN
+198 AQLKA

-208 KLEHEIEHKVH
+208 KLEHEIERKVH

-227 DYYLREQMKVISE
+227 DYFLREQMKVISE

-245 EDPEEEAEQYR
+245 ENPEEEAEEYR

-261 LSANDNI
+261 LKAPDSV
-268 KERLNKEVNR
+268 KERLFKEVNR

-311 HDINAARKQL
+311 HDINAAKKQL

-353 CLVGPPGVGKT
+353 CLVGPPGIGKT
-364 SIAKSVAACMGR
+364 SIARSIASCMGR
-376 NYARISLGGVRD
+376 NYARISLGGVKD

-453 HDHFIELPFDLSDVF
+453 HDHFIEIPFDLSDVF

-478 IPAALLDRMEV
+478 IPAPLLDRMEV
-489 IELSGYTREEKF
+489 ISLAGYTREEKF
-501 SIAKKHLLK
+501 NIAKKHLLK

-549 IASLCRKAAAKIVGE
+549 IASLCRKAAAKIVGDG
-564 KETCV
+564 V
-569 CIKASNIKDFLGN
+569 QSVSIKASNIKDFLGN
-582 FKFKPES
+582 YKYKPEN
-589 YALKNQVG
+589 YAAKNQVG

-611 LQIEAAVLKGSGK
+611 LQIEAAVLKGGGK

-630 LGDVM
+630 LGNVM
-635 KESATAAI
+635 KESATAAV
-643 SYIRSRSGIFN
+643 SFIRSKSEIFN
-654 LDQNFYKDSDI
+654 IPEKFYKESDI
-665 HIHAPEGA
+665 HIHAPQGA

-681 GITMTVALLSALTNT
+681 GITMTIALLSALSDT
-696 PVKGSVAMTGEIS
+696 PVKGNVAMTGEIS
-709 LRGRVLPIGGL
+709 LTGRVMPIGGL

-738 KANEPDLDEIDK
+738 KENLPDLDEIDPK
-750 TVKEHLSFVT
+750 VRESLDFVA
-760 VESIDEVLPI
+760 VERIEEALPI
-770 AFENGGYAKPADG
+770 AFADDGYIKKTE
-783 TEKVSDGKNVSETKS
+783 TEKRKHFSGNEKSDERAANF
-798 APLPGA
+798 A
-804 RTKKPHGST
+804 
-813 AVV
+813 

>member
-413 AKSQNPLIL
+413 AKSQNTLIL

-453 HDHFIELPFDLSDVF
+453 HDHFIELSFDLSDVF

-750 TVKEHLSFVT
+750 TVKENLSFVT

-783 TEKVSDGKNVSETKS
+783 TEKVSNGKNVSETKS

>member
-94 FKAKRLRILSDDP
+94 FKAKRLRIVSDDP

-261 LSANDNI
+261 LSAKDEI

-597 VVNGLAWTSVGGEM
+597 VVNGLAWTSVGGEI
-611 LQIEAAVLKGSGK
+611 LQIEAAVLKGGGK

-643 SYIRSRSGIFN
+643 SYIRSRSDTFN

-726 AYKYGMKTVIIP
+726 AYKYGMKTVVIP

-750 TVKEHLSFVT
+750 TVKENLSFVT

-770 AFENGGYAKPADG
+770 AFENGGYAKSADG

-798 APLPGA
+798 APLPRA
-804 RTKKPHGST
+804 RTKKPHSST

>member
-261 LSANDNI
+261 LLANDNI

-726 AYKYGMKTVIIP
+726 AYKYGMKTVVIP

-750 TVKEHLSFVT
+750 TVKENLSFVT

>member
-24 QLHFDVGRAKSLA
+24 QLHFDVGRPKSLA
-37 AVNEAMA
+37 AINEAMS
-44 RDRLVFLAAQKD
+44 RDRLVFLAAQKELED
-56 LCDDDPA
+56 EDPS
-63 PDAVYEVGC
+63 PEGIYEVGC
-72 VTRIKQIIRLPDN
+72 VTRIKQIIRLPGD
-85 GMRVVAEGL
+85 GLRVVTEGL
-94 FKAKRLRILSDDP
+94 FKAKRTNVVSSDPIYLVETDIL
-107 VNIAEVEPINDK
+107 NDK

-127 RAALMRTLKDE
+127 KSALLRTLKDD

-152 VILYVASNNDFW
+152 VILHVASNEDFW

-179 VKQKVLEETNPLK
+179 TKQKVLEETNPLK

-198 SNLKN
+198 AQLKA

-208 KLEHEIEHKVH
+208 KLEHEIERKVH

-227 DYYLREQMKVISE
+227 DYFLREQMKVISE

-245 EDPEEEAEQYR
+245 ENPEEEAEEYR

-261 LSANDNI
+261 LKAPDSV
-268 KERLNKEVNR
+268 KERLFKEVNR
-278 LLKMPSGSH
+278 LLKMPLGSH

-311 HDINAARKQL
+311 HDINAAKKQL

-364 SIAKSVAACMGR
+364 SIARSIASCMGR
-376 NYARISLGGVRD
+376 NYARISLGGVKD

-453 HDHFIELPFDLSDVF
+453 HDHFIEIPFDLSDVF

-478 IPAALLDRMEV
+478 IPAPLLDRMEV
-489 IELSGYTREEKF
+489 ISLAGYTREEKF
-501 SIAKKHLLK
+501 NIAKKHLLK

-549 IASLCRKAAAKIVGE
+549 IASLCRKAAAKIVGDG
-564 KETCV
+564 V
-569 CIKASNIKDFLGN
+569 QSVSIKASNIKDFLGN
-582 FKFKPES
+582 YKYKPEN
-589 YALKNQVG
+589 YAAKNQVG

-611 LQIEAAVLKGSGK
+611 LQIEAAVLKGGGK

-630 LGDVM
+630 LGNVM
-635 KESATAAI
+635 KESATAAV
-643 SYIRSRSGIFN
+643 SFIRSKSEIFN
-654 LDQNFYKDSDI
+654 IPEKFYKESDI
-665 HIHAPEGA
+665 HIHAPQGA

-681 GITMTVALLSALTNT
+681 GITMTIALLSALSDT
-696 PVKGSVAMTGEIS
+696 PVKGNVAMTGEIS
-709 LRGRVLPIGGL
+709 LTGRVMPIGGL

-738 KANEPDLDEIDK
+738 KENLPDLDEIDPK
-750 TVKEHLSFVT
+750 VRESLDFVA
-760 VESIDEVLPI
+760 VERIEEALPI
-770 AFENGGYAKPADG
+770 AFADDGYIKKTE
-783 TEKVSDGKNVSETKS
+783 TEKRKHFSGNEKSDERAANF
-798 APLPGA
+798 A
-804 RTKKPHGST
+804 
-813 AVV
+813 

>member
-94 FKAKRLRILSDDP
+94 FKAKRLQILSDDP

-783 TEKVSDGKNVSETKS
+783 TGKVSDGKNVSETKS
-798 APLPGA
+798 SPLPGA

>member
-63 PDAVYEVGC
+63 PDAIYEVGC

-107 VNIAEVEPINDK
+107 VNIAEVEPIKDK

-127 RAALMRTLKDE
+127 RVALMRTLKDE

-261 LSANDNI
+261 LLANDNI

-364 SIAKSVAACMGR
+364 SIAKSVAACMGK

>member
-24 QLHFDVGRAKSLA
+24 QLHFDVGRPKSLA
-37 AVNEAMA
+37 AINEAMS
-44 RDRLVFLAAQKD
+44 RDRLVFLAAQKELED
-56 LCDDDPA
+56 EDPS
-63 PDAVYEVGC
+63 PEGIYEVGC
-72 VTRIKQIIRLPDN
+72 VTRIKQIIRLPGD
-85 GMRVVAEGL
+85 GLRVVAEGL
-94 FKAKRLRILSDDP
+94 FKAKRTNVVSSDPIYLVETDIL
-107 VNIAEVEPINDK
+107 NDK

-127 RAALMRTLKDE
+127 KSALLRTLKDD

-152 VILYVASNNDFW
+152 VILHVASNEDFW

-179 VKQKVLEETNPLK
+179 TKQKVLEETNPLK

-198 SNLKN
+198 AQLKA

-208 KLEHEIEHKVH
+208 KLEHEIERKVH

-227 DYYLREQMKVISE
+227 DYFLREQMKVISE

-245 EDPEEEAEQYR
+245 ENPEEEAEEYR

-261 LSANDNI
+261 LKAPDSV
-268 KERLNKEVNR
+268 KERLFKEVNR
-278 LLKMPSGSH
+278 LLKMPLGSH

-311 HDINAARKQL
+311 HDINAAKKQL

-329 KVKERIIEVLA
+329 KVKERIVEVLA

-364 SIAKSVAACMGR
+364 SIARSIASCMGR
-376 NYARISLGGVRD
+376 NYARISLGGVKD

-453 HDHFIELPFDLSDVF
+453 HDHFIEIPFDLSDVF

-478 IPAALLDRMEV
+478 IPAPLLDRMEV
-489 IELSGYTREEKF
+489 ISLAGYTREEKF
-501 SIAKKHLLK
+501 NIAKKHLLK

-549 IASLCRKAAAKIVGE
+549 IASLCRKAAAKIVGDG
-564 KETCV
+564 V
-569 CIKASNIKDFLGN
+569 QSVSIKASNIKDFLGN
-582 FKFKPES
+582 YKYKPEN
-589 YALKNQVG
+589 YAAKNQVG

-611 LQIEAAVLKGSGK
+611 LQIEAAVLKGGGK

-630 LGDVM
+630 LGNVM
-635 KESATAAI
+635 KESATAAV
-643 SYIRSRSGIFN
+643 SFIRSKSEIFN
-654 LDQNFYKDSDI
+654 IPEKFYKESDI
-665 HIHAPEGA
+665 HIHAPQGA

-681 GITMTVALLSALTNT
+681 GITMTIALLSALSDT
-696 PVKGSVAMTGEIS
+696 PVKGNVAMTGEIS
-709 LRGRVLPIGGL
+709 LTGRVMPIGGL

-738 KANEPDLDEIDK
+738 KENLPDLDEIDPK
-750 TVKEHLSFVT
+750 VRESLDFVA
-760 VESIDEVLPI
+760 VERIEEALPI
-770 AFENGGYAKPADG
+770 AFADDGYIKKTE
-783 TEKVSDGKNVSETKS
+783 TEKRKHFSGNEKSDERAANF
-798 APLPGA
+798 A
-804 RTKKPHGST
+804 
-813 AVV
+813 

>member
-24 QLHFDVGRAKSLA
+24 QLHFDVGRPKSLA
-37 AVNEAMA
+37 AINEAMS
-44 RDRLVFLAAQKD
+44 RDRLVFLAAQKELED
-56 LCDDDPA
+56 EDPS
-63 PDAVYEVGC
+63 PEGIYEVGC
-72 VTRIKQIIRLPDN
+72 VTRIKQIIRLPGD
-85 GMRVVAEGL
+85 GLRVVAEGL
-94 FKAKRLRILSDDP
+94 FKAKRTNVVSSDPIYLVETDIL
-107 VNIAEVEPINDK
+107 NDK

-127 RAALMRTLKDE
+127 KSALLRTLKDD

-152 VILYVASNNDFW
+152 VILHVASNEDFW

-179 VKQKVLEETNPLK
+179 TKQKVLEETNPLK

-198 SNLKN
+198 AQLKA

-208 KLEHEIEHKVH
+208 KLEHEIERKVH

-227 DYYLREQMKVISE
+227 DYFLREQMKVISE

-245 EDPEEEAEQYR
+245 ENPEEEAEEYR

-261 LSANDNI
+261 LKAPDSV
-268 KERLNKEVNR
+268 KERLFKEVNR
-278 LLKMPSGSH
+278 LLKMPLGSH

-311 HDINAARKQL
+311 HDINAAKKQL

-364 SIAKSVAACMGR
+364 SIARSIASCMGR
-376 NYARISLGGVRD
+376 NYARISLGGVKD

-453 HDHFIELPFDLSDVF
+453 HDHFIEIPFDLSDVF

-478 IPAALLDRMEV
+478 IPAPLLDRMEV
-489 IELSGYTREEKF
+489 ISLAGYTREEKF
-501 SIAKKHLLK
+501 NIAKKHLLK

-549 IASLCRKAAAKIVGE
+549 IASLCRKAAAKIVGDG
-564 KETCV
+564 V
-569 CIKASNIKDFLGN
+569 QSVSIKASNIKDFLGN
-582 FKFKPES
+582 YKYKPEN
-589 YALKNQVG
+589 YAAKNQVG

-611 LQIEAAVLKGSGK
+611 LQIEAAVLKGGGK

-630 LGDVM
+630 LGNVM
-635 KESATAAI
+635 KESATAAV
-643 SYIRSRSGIFN
+643 SFIRSKSEIFN
-654 LDQNFYKDSDI
+654 IPEKFYKELDI
-665 HIHAPEGA
+665 HIHAPQGA

-681 GITMTVALLSALTNT
+681 GITMTIALLSALSDT
-696 PVKGSVAMTGEIS
+696 PVKGNVAMTGEIS
-709 LRGRVLPIGGL
+709 LTGRVMPIGGL

-738 KANEPDLDEIDK
+738 KENLPDLDEIDPK
-750 TVKEHLSFVT
+750 VRESLDFVA
-760 VESIDEVLPI
+760 VERIEEALPI
-770 AFENGGYAKPADG
+770 AFADDGYIKKTE
-783 TEKVSDGKNVSETKS
+783 TEKRKHFSGNEKSDERAANF
-798 APLPGA
+798 A
-804 RTKKPHGST
+804 
-813 AVV
+813 

>member
-1 MSDKLYSEMPMIALR
+1 MSEKLYSEMPMIALR

-24 QLHFDVGRAKSLA
+24 QLHFDVGRPKSLA
-37 AVNEAMA
+37 AINEAMS

-56 LCDDDPA
+56 LENEDPE
-63 PDAVYEVGC
+63 PDGIYEVGC
-72 VTRIKQIIRLPDN
+72 VTRIKQIIRLPGD
-85 GMRVVAEGL
+85 GLRVVAEGL
-94 FKAKRLRILSDDP
+94 FKAKRTNVISSDPIYLVETDIL
-107 VNIAEVEPINDK
+107 NDK

-127 RAALMRTLKDE
+127 RSALLRTLKDD
-138 FENYAAENRKISPD
+138 FEKYAAENRKISPD
-152 VILYVASNNDFW
+152 VILHVASNEDFW

-179 VKQKVLEETNPLK
+179 TKQKVLEETNPLK

-198 SNLKN
+198 AQLKS

-208 KLEHEIEHKVH
+208 KLEHEIERKVH

-227 DYYLREQMKVISE
+227 DYFLREQMKVISE
-240 ELGED
+240 ELGE
-245 EDPEEEAEQYR
+245 EENPEEEAEEYR
-256 KKIAA
+256 KKISGLCACD
-261 LSANDNI
+261 LV
-268 KERLNKEVNR
+268 KERLFKEVNR

-299 LELPFGIKTKEK
+299 LELPWGIKTEEK
-311 HDINAARKQL
+311 HDIKAAKKQL
-321 DRDHFGLE
+321 DKDHFGLE
-329 KVKERIIEVLA
+329 KVKERIIEMLA

-364 SIAKSVAACMGR
+364 SIARSIAACMGR
-376 NYARISLGGVRD
+376 KYARISLGGVRD

-413 AKSQNPLIL
+413 SKSQNPLIL

-435 DPSAA
+435 DPSSA

-453 HDHFIELPFDLSDVF
+453 HDHFIEIPFDLSDVF

-478 IPAALLDRMEV
+478 IPAPLLDRMEV
-489 IELSGYTREEKF
+489 ISLPGYTREEKF

-549 IASLCRKAAAKIVGE
+549 LAALCRKAAAKIVGDGMS
-564 KETCV
+564 CV
-569 CIKASNIKDFLGN
+569 SIRQSNIKDFLGN
-582 FKFKPES
+582 YKFKPEI
-589 YALKNQVG
+589 YTDKNQVG
-597 VVNGLAWTSVGGEM
+597 VVNGLAWTSVGGEL
-611 LQIEAAVLKGSGK
+611 LQIEAAALPGSGK

-643 SYIRSRSGIFN
+643 SYIRSRSEIFN
-654 LDQNFYKDSDI
+654 IPEKFYKDMDI
-665 HIHAPEGA
+665 HIHAPQGA

-681 GITMTVALLSALTNT
+681 GITMTVALLSALSNT
-696 PVKGSVAMTGEIS
+696 PVKGNVAMTGEIS
-709 LRGRVLPIGGL
+709 LTGRVMAIGGL

-726 AYKYGMKTVIIP
+726 AYKHNMKTVIIP
-738 KANEPDLDEIDK
+738 SENLPDLDEIDAK
-750 TVKEHLSFVT
+750 VKESLNFVD
-760 VESIDEVLPI
+760 VSVIDGVLPVVF
-770 AFENGGYAKPADG
+770 ADGGYLK
-783 TEKVSDGKNVSETKS
+783 TNTLSE
-798 APLPGA
+798 G
-804 RTKKPHGST
+804 KKPILRKEKGDS
-813 AVV
+813 AANFA

>member
-24 QLHFDVGRAKSLA
+24 QLHFDVGRPKSLA
-37 AVNEAMA
+37 AINEAMS
-44 RDRLVFLAAQKD
+44 RDRLVFLAAQKELED
-56 LCDDDPA
+56 EDPS
-63 PDAVYEVGC
+63 PEGIYEVGC
-72 VTRIKQIIRLPDN
+72 VTRIKQIIRLPGD
-85 GMRVVAEGL
+85 GLRVVAEGL
-94 FKAKRLRILSDDP
+94 FKAKRTNVVSSDPIYLVETDIL
-107 VNIAEVEPINDK
+107 NDK

-127 RAALMRTLKDE
+127 KSALLRTLKDD

-152 VILYVASNNDFW
+152 VILHVASNEDFW
-164 AISEY
+164 AVSEY

-179 VKQKVLEETNPLK
+179 TKQKVLEETNPLK

-198 SNLKN
+198 AQLKA

-208 KLEHEIEHKVH
+208 KLEHEIERKVH

-227 DYYLREQMKVISE
+227 DYFLREQMKVISE

-245 EDPEEEAEQYR
+245 ENPEEEAEEYR

-261 LSANDNI
+261 LKAPDSV
-268 KERLNKEVNR
+268 KERLFKEVNR

-311 HDINAARKQL
+311 HDINAAKKQL

-364 SIAKSVAACMGR
+364 SIARSIASCMGR
-376 NYARISLGGVRD
+376 NYARISLGGVKD

-453 HDHFIELPFDLSDVF
+453 HDHFIEIPFDLSDVF

-478 IPAALLDRMEV
+478 IPAPLLDRMEV
-489 IELSGYTREEKF
+489 ISLAGYTREEKF
-501 SIAKKHLLK
+501 NIAKKHLLK

-549 IASLCRKAAAKIVGE
+549 IASLCRKAAAKIVGDG
-564 KETCV
+564 V
-569 CIKASNIKDFLGN
+569 QSVSIKASNIKDFLGN
-582 FKFKPES
+582 YKYKPEN
-589 YALKNQVG
+589 YAAKNQVG

-611 LQIEAAVLKGSGK
+611 LQIEAAVLKGGGK

-630 LGDVM
+630 LGNVM
-635 KESATAAI
+635 KESATAAV
-643 SYIRSRSGIFN
+643 SFIRSKSEIFN
-654 LDQNFYKDSDI
+654 IPEKFYKESDI
-665 HIHAPEGA
+665 HIHAPQGA

-681 GITMTVALLSALTNT
+681 GITMTIALLSALSDT
-696 PVKGSVAMTGEIS
+696 PIKGNVAMTGEIS
-709 LRGRVLPIGGL
+709 LTGRVMPIGGL

-738 KANEPDLDEIDK
+738 KENLPDLDEIDPK
-750 TVKEHLSFVT
+750 VRESLDFVA
-760 VESIDEVLPI
+760 VERIEEALPI
-770 AFENGGYAKPADG
+770 AFADDGYIKKTE
-783 TEKVSDGKNVSETKS
+783 TEKRKHFSGNEKSDERAANF
-798 APLPGA
+798 A
-804 RTKKPHGST
+804 
-813 AVV
+813 

>member
-261 LSANDNI
+261 LLANDNI

-635 KESATAAI
+635 KESATAAT

-750 TVKEHLSFVT
+750 TVKENLSFVT

>member
-24 QLHFDVGRAKSLA
+24 QLHFDVGRPKSLA
-37 AVNEAMA
+37 AINEAMS
-44 RDRLVFLAAQKD
+44 RDRLVFLAAQKELED
-56 LCDDDPA
+56 EDPS
-63 PDAVYEVGC
+63 PEGIYEVGC
-72 VTRIKQIIRLPDN
+72 VTRIKQIIRLPGD
-85 GMRVVAEGL
+85 GLRVVAEGL
-94 FKAKRLRILSDDP
+94 FKATRTNVVSSDPIYLVETDIL
-107 VNIAEVEPINDK
+107 NDK

-127 RAALMRTLKDE
+127 KSALLRTLKDD

-152 VILYVASNNDFW
+152 VILHVASNEDFW

-179 VKQKVLEETNPLK
+179 TKQKVLEETNPLK

-198 SNLKN
+198 AQLKA

-208 KLEHEIEHKVH
+208 KLEHEIERKVH

-227 DYYLREQMKVISE
+227 DYFLREQMKVISE

-245 EDPEEEAEQYR
+245 ENPEEEAEEYR

-261 LSANDNI
+261 LKAPDSV
-268 KERLNKEVNR
+268 KERLFKEVNR

-311 HDINAARKQL
+311 HDINAAKKQL

-364 SIAKSVAACMGR
+364 SIARSIASCMGR
-376 NYARISLGGVRD
+376 NYARISLGGVKD

-453 HDHFIELPFDLSDVF
+453 HDHFIEIPFDLSDVF

-478 IPAALLDRMEV
+478 IPAPLLDRMEV
-489 IELSGYTREEKF
+489 ISLAGYTREEKF
-501 SIAKKHLLK
+501 NIAKKHLLK

-549 IASLCRKAAAKIVGE
+549 IASLCRKAAAKIVGDG
-564 KETCV
+564 V
-569 CIKASNIKDFLGN
+569 QSVSIKASNIKDFLGN
-582 FKFKPES
+582 YKYKPEN
-589 YALKNQVG
+589 YAAKNQVG

-611 LQIEAAVLKGSGK
+611 LQIEAAVLKGGGK

-630 LGDVM
+630 LGNVM
-635 KESATAAI
+635 KESATAAV
-643 SYIRSRSGIFN
+643 SFIRSKSEIFN
-654 LDQNFYKDSDI
+654 IPEKFYKESDI
-665 HIHAPEGA
+665 HIHAPQGA

-681 GITMTVALLSALTNT
+681 GITMTIALLSALSDT
-696 PVKGSVAMTGEIS
+696 PVKGNVAMTGEIS
-709 LRGRVLPIGGL
+709 LTGRVMPIGGL

-738 KANEPDLDEIDK
+738 KENLLDLDEIDPKVRESLDFVAVERIEEALPVAFADDGYIKK
-750 TVKEHLSFVT
+750 TE
-760 VESIDEVLPI
+760 
-770 AFENGGYAKPADG
+770 
-783 TEKVSDGKNVSETKS
+783 TEKRKHFSGNEKSDERAANF
-798 APLPGA
+798 A
-804 RTKKPHGST
+804 
-813 AVV
+813 

>member
-24 QLHFDVGRAKSLA
+24 QLHFDVGRPKSLA
-37 AVNEAMA
+37 AINEAMS
-44 RDRLVFLAAQKD
+44 RDRLVFLAAQKELED
-56 LCDDDPA
+56 EDPS
-63 PDAVYEVGC
+63 PEGIYEVGC
-72 VTRIKQIIRLPDN
+72 VTRIKQIIRLPGD
-85 GMRVVAEGL
+85 GLRVVAEGL
-94 FKAKRLRILSDDP
+94 FKAKRTNVVSSDPIYLVETDIL
-107 VNIAEVEPINDK
+107 NDK

-127 RAALMRTLKDE
+127 KSALLRTLKDD

-152 VILYVASNNDFW
+152 VILHVASNEDFW

-179 VKQKVLEETNPLK
+179 TKQKVLEETNPLK

-198 SNLKN
+198 AQLKA

-208 KLEHEIEHKVH
+208 KLEHEIERKVH

-227 DYYLREQMKVISE
+227 DYFLREQMKVISE

-245 EDPEEEAEQYR
+245 ENPEEEAEEYR

-261 LSANDNI
+261 LKAPDSV
-268 KERLNKEVNR
+268 KERLFKEVNR
-278 LLKMPSGSH
+278 LLKMPLGSH

-311 HDINAARKQL
+311 HDINAAKKQL

-364 SIAKSVAACMGR
+364 SIARSIASCMGR
-376 NYARISLGGVRD
+376 NYARISLGGVKD

-453 HDHFIELPFDLSDVF
+453 HDHFIEIPFDLSDVF

-478 IPAALLDRMEV
+478 IPAPLLDRMEV
-489 IELSGYTREEKF
+489 ISLAGYTREEKF
-501 SIAKKHLLK
+501 NIAKKHLLK

-549 IASLCRKAAAKIVGE
+549 IASLCRKAAAKIVGDG
-564 KETCV
+564 V
-569 CIKASNIKDFLGN
+569 QSVSIKASNIKDFLGN
-582 FKFKPES
+582 YKYKPEN
-589 YALKNQVG
+589 YAAKNQVG

-611 LQIEAAVLKGSGK
+611 LQIEAAVLKGGGK

-630 LGDVM
+630 LGNVM
-635 KESATAAI
+635 KESATAAV
-643 SYIRSRSGIFN
+643 SFIRSKSEIFN
-654 LDQNFYKDSDI
+654 IPEKFYKESDI
-665 HIHAPEGA
+665 HIHAPQGA

-681 GITMTVALLSALTNT
+681 GITMTIALLSALSDT
-696 PVKGSVAMTGEIS
+696 PVKGNVAMTGEIS
-709 LRGRVLPIGGL
+709 LTGRVMPIGGL

-738 KANEPDLDEIDK
+738 KENLPDLDEIDPKVRESLDFVAVERIEEALPVAFADDGYIKK
-750 TVKEHLSFVT
+750 TE
-760 VESIDEVLPI
+760 
-770 AFENGGYAKPADG
+770 
-783 TEKVSDGKNVSETKS
+783 TEKRKHFSGNEKSDERAANF
-798 APLPGA
+798 A
-804 RTKKPHGST
+804 
-813 AVV
+813 

>member
-94 FKAKRLRILSDDP
+94 FKAKRLRIQSDDP
-107 VNIAEVEPINDK
+107 VNIAEVEPIKDR

-726 AYKYGMKTVIIP
+726 AYKYGMKTVVIP

-750 TVKEHLSFVT
+750 TVKENLSFVT

>member
-107 VNIAEVEPINDK
+107 VNIAEVEPIKDK

-261 LSANDNI
+261 LLANDNI

-569 CIKASNIKDFLGN
+569 GIKASNIKDFLGN
-582 FKFKPES
+582 FKFKPEN

-750 TVKEHLSFVT
+750 TVKENLSFVT

-770 AFENGGYAKPADG
+770 AFETGGYAKPADG
-783 TEKVSDGKNVSETKS
+783 TGKVSDGKNVSETKS

>member
-261 LSANDNI
+261 LLANDNI

-750 TVKEHLSFVT
+750 TVKEHLSFVA

>member
-24 QLHFDVGRAKSLA
+24 QLHFDVGRPKSLA
-37 AVNEAMA
+37 AINEAMS
-44 RDRLVFLAAQKD
+44 RDRLVFLAAQKELED
-56 LCDDDPA
+56 EDPS
-63 PDAVYEVGC
+63 PEGIYEVGC
-72 VTRIKQIIRLPDN
+72 VTRIKQIIRLPGD
-85 GMRVVAEGL
+85 GLRVVAEGL
-94 FKAKRLRILSDDP
+94 FKAKRTNVVSSDPIYLVETDIL
-107 VNIAEVEPINDK
+107 NDK

-127 RAALMRTLKDE
+127 KSALLRTLKDD
-138 FENYAAENRKISPD
+138 FESYAAENRKISPD
-152 VILYVASNNDFW
+152 VILHVASNEDFW

-179 VKQKVLEETNPLK
+179 TKQKVLEETNPLK

-198 SNLKN
+198 AQLKA

-208 KLEHEIEHKVH
+208 KLEHEIERKVH

-227 DYYLREQMKVISE
+227 DYFLREQMKVISE

-245 EDPEEEAEQYR
+245 ENPEEEAEEYR

-261 LSANDNI
+261 LKAPDSV
-268 KERLNKEVNR
+268 KERLFKEVNR

-311 HDINAARKQL
+311 HDINAAKKQL

-364 SIAKSVAACMGR
+364 SIARSIASCMGR
-376 NYARISLGGVRD
+376 NYARISLGGVKD

-453 HDHFIELPFDLSDVF
+453 HDHFIEIPFDLSDVF

-478 IPAALLDRMEV
+478 IPAPLLDRMEV
-489 IELSGYTREEKF
+489 ISLAGYTREEKF
-501 SIAKKHLLK
+501 NIAKKHLLK

-549 IASLCRKAAAKIVGE
+549 IASLCRKAAAKIVGDG
-564 KETCV
+564 V
-569 CIKASNIKDFLGN
+569 QSVSIKASNIKDFLGN
-582 FKFKPES
+582 YKYKPEN
-589 YALKNQVG
+589 YAAKNQVG

-611 LQIEAAVLKGSGK
+611 LQIEAAVLKGGGK

-630 LGDVM
+630 LGNVM
-635 KESATAAI
+635 KESATAAV
-643 SYIRSRSGIFN
+643 SFIRSKSEIFN
-654 LDQNFYKDSDI
+654 IPEKFYKESDI
-665 HIHAPEGA
+665 HIHAPQGA

-681 GITMTVALLSALTNT
+681 GITMTIALLSALSDT
-696 PVKGSVAMTGEIS
+696 PIKGNVAMTGEIS
-709 LRGRVLPIGGL
+709 LTGRVMPIGGL
-720 KEKTMA
+720 KEKTLA
-726 AYKYGMKTVIIP
+726 AYKYGMKTGIIP
-738 KANEPDLDEIDK
+738 KENLPDLDEIDPK
-750 TVKEHLSFVT
+750 VRESLDFVA
-760 VESIDEVLPI
+760 VECIEEALPI
-770 AFENGGYAKPADG
+770 AFADDGYIKKTE
-783 TEKVSDGKNVSETKS
+783 TEKRKHFSGNEKSDERAANF
-798 APLPGA
+798 A
-804 RTKKPHGST
+804 
-813 AVV
+813 